1 MLKWLKDRQLGNIV
15 NRKTIYQHIS
25 MGPKFAYRGIID
37 GGIHDESRGRMIMN
51 LKWTSDGYYLVSLE
65 EEFDNNTFHRITIWE
80 DPNTH
85 TKQRVK
91 STINLKPGIWHDQE
105 SVFYYTMECHGSDVI
120 LGGVRERDDKW
131 MRQGFLCTTSL
142 TTGELKE
149 LIRNVFIEIPEHFK
163 NTGFFCFYKHM
174 KSIDGTVS
182 SLNFLSE
189 AVFIGLS
196 GNNEIFYTDVRENEK
211 QINYHSIYEYC
222 TKHGEG

>member
-1 MLKWLKDRQLGNIV
+1 
-15 NRKTIYQHIS
+15 

-37 GGIHDESRGRMIMN
+37 CGSHDESRGRMIMN
-51 LKWTSDGYYLVSLE
+51 LKWTSDGYSLVSLDE
-65 EEFDNNTFHRITIWE
+65 EIDNEDRFNRFNTFHRITIWE

-149 LIRNVFIEIPEHFK
+149 LIRNVFIEIPGHFK
-163 NTGFFCFYKHM
+163 NTGFF
-174 KSIDGTVS
+174 
-182 SLNFLSE
+182 
-189 AVFIGLS
+189 AFI
-196 GNNEIFYTDVRENEK
+196 NI
-211 QINYHSIYEYC
+211 
-222 TKHGEG
+222 